1 MESWAAWKRAPF
13 PDGETYLRLQQDPN
27 GRPLV
32 FVCTLDRPNPKF
44 LPLIFAAATARELG
58 ATKVSLVAPYL
69 CYMRQ
74 DKRFHDREAITSTLF
89 AGQLSSVLDELVTV
103 DPHLHRYHSL
113 TEIYPI
119 RTAVV
124 HSAPLIAEWIKRNE
138 TRAVLIGPDIESE
151 QWVSEVASLAGT
163 PYRVLR
169 KERLGDRDVKITVP
183 DLHEVRDQTPVLI
196 DDIVSSGRT
205 MIETARQLRAEGLR
219 AAPVCIAVHALFT
232 QRADRALR
240 DVSSRLITTNAVPHS
255 TNEIDLTAA
264 IAKACTS
271 IYSSNAHGGR
281 ASKEL
286 GLGIGPVRLSSEIP
300 TTFEADQNSPNV
312 L

>member
-1 MESWAAWKRAPF
+1 MTPLVIPMPGNEALATSLSQGIRGEFGSLETRVF

-27 GRPLV
+27 GRPVV
-32 FVCTLDRPNPKF
+32 FVCTLDQPNPKF
-44 LPLIFAAATARELG
+44 LPLIFAASTARELG

-74 DKRFHDREAITSTLF
+74 DTRFHDREAITSTLF
-89 AGQLSSVLDELVTV
+89 AGQLSSVMDELVTV

-113 TEIYPI
+113 SEIYSI

-124 HSAPLIAEWIKRNE
+124 HSAPLIAAWIKRNE

-151 QWVSEVASLAGT
+151 QWVSGVAALAGA
-163 PYRVLR
+163 PYRILR

-183 DLHEVRDQTPVLI
+183 DLHEVRDRAPVLI

-205 MIETARQLRAEGLR
+205 MIETARQLQAKGL

-232 QRADRALR
+232 QETGGALR
-240 DVSSRLITTNAVPHS
+240 DVSSRLITTNAVPHP

-264 IAKACTS
+264 IAKA
-271 IYSSNAHGGR
+271 YLDLQR
-281 ASKEL
+281 
-286 GLGIGPVRLSSEIP
+286 
-300 TTFEADQNSPNV
+300 
-312 L
+312 